1 MKQLTIFEETF
12 AYEDPLYRSIDS
24 LKVSEVII
32 IKANGKPIRIELIK
46 RYSNVPIYEYET
58 DQEHGLAKGI
68 EEIYVTLKTII
79 DEEFN
84 NQLI

>member
-1 MKQLTIFEETF
+1 MKQLTIFEENF
-12 AYEDPLYRSIDS
+12 AHEDPLYHSINN

-32 IKANGKPIRIELIK
+32 IKAKGKPIRVELIK
-46 RYSNVPIYEYET
+46 KYSNVSIYEYET

-68 EEIYVTLKTII
+68 EEIYEALKTII